1 LLFVK
6 FSRAFFYAALHP
18 LPILPITLVVVVVV
32 VVVGSLPRTPACRKR
47 VAMLGS
53 IAFLLIA
60 AITVALIQPFVN
72 KVADDWIVHD
82 WLREWEKRKK

>member
-1 LLFVK
+1 
-6 FSRAFFYAALHP
+6 
-18 LPILPITLVVVVVV
+18 
-32 VVVGSLPRTPACRKR
+32 
-47 VAMLGS
+47 MLGS